1 MDPVIACVDVD
12 YRADHASAA
21 CVLLRHWSDATPL
34 DERVVRVEGV
44 APYEPGA
51 FYKRELPCLLAVL
64 SGLPAPLACVVIDGY
79 VWLDERSRAGLGAKL
94 YDALGAGVPVVGV
107 AKTRFGD
114 GAFAEAVLR
123 GQSKSPLWVT
133 AAGMERSAAADQVRA
148 MHGSHRLPTALSRV
162 DRLCRDADFSARG

>member
-21 CVLLRHWSDATPL
+21 CVLLRDWPDATPL
-34 DERVVRVEGV
+34 VERVARVEGV

-79 VWLDERSRAGLGAKL
+79 VWLDEHGRAGLGAKL
-94 YDALGAGVPVVGV
+94 HEALGASVAVVGV

-114 GAFAEAVLR
+114 GGFAEAVQR
-123 GQSKSPLWVT
+123 GQSQSPLWVT
-133 AAGMERSAAADQVRA
+133 AAGMERSSAADRVRT
-148 MHGSHRLPTALSRV
+148 MHGPYRIPTALSRV
-162 DRLCRDADFSARG
+162 DRLCREATFNARG